1 MRRAAASVA
10 LVTNTSRKITRV
22 CDTRSGFVVVVV
34 VRVVVEVDIVGKE
47 VSAVVRVVV
56 EVDMVDNEVV
66 VVVEVVIVVAVD
78 VDMAVT
84 VPDCGFTELCVSN
97 VCDESVAL
105 EEVLKEEVTSLCS

>member
-1 MRRAAASVA
+1 M
-10 LVTNTSRKITRV
+10 
-22 CDTRSGFVVVVV
+22 VVVV

-47 VSAVVRVVV
+47 VSVVVRVVV

-66 VVVEVVIVVAVD
+66 VVVEVDIVVAVD

-97 VCDESVAL
+97 VCDDSVVRGTNVAL